1 LSTPQEE
8 KSSTPDATPRVR
20 RVAVLGAGTMGHGI
34 AQAAAAAGF
43 EVTLRDLEESF
54 VERGLRSIESNLSK
68 GVERGKVSAEERD
81 RALSNIRA
89 TTRLEETSGS
99 DLFVEAVPERLD
111 LKRETL
117 RAVER
122 LGPTDFIFA
131 TNTSSLSVTEIAEGA
146 RRPER
151 VVGMH
156 FFNPV
161 HVMRLVEIV
170 VGRETSRETV
180 EAVRAVAAAMRKEP
194 IVVRD
199 VPGFA
204 SSRLGVALGLEAM
217 RMLEEGVAGAKEI
230 DTAMELGYN
239 HPMGPL
245 RLTDLVGLDVRLH
258 IAEYLH
264 AKLGSERFRP
274 PDILRRMVAE
284 GKLGKKSGEGFYK
297 WGDE

>member
-1 LSTPQEE
+1 LSTPRDENT
-8 KSSTPDATPRVR
+8 STPAADAGVR

-34 AQAAAAAGF
+34 AHAAAAAGF
-43 EVTLRDLEESF
+43 QVTLRDVSEAL
-54 VERGLRSIESNLSK
+54 VEKGLRAIESNLAK
-68 GVERGKVSAEERD
+68 GVERGKVTEEERA
-81 RALSNIRA
+81 RALSNLRA
-89 TTRLEETSGS
+89 TARLEETAGS

-117 RAVER
+117 RAVEG
-122 LGPTDFIFA
+122 LGAADFIFA
-131 TNTSSLSVTEIAEGA
+131 TNTSSLSITEIAEGA
-146 RRPER
+146 RRPDR

-161 HVMRLVEIV
+161 HIMRLVEIV
-170 VGRETSRETV
+170 TGRETAPETV
-180 EAVRAVAAAMRKEP
+180 GAVRAVALRMRKEP

-217 RMLEEGVAGAKEI
+217 RMVEEGVAAVKDI
-230 DTAMELGYN
+230 DTALELGYN

-264 AKLGSERFRP
+264 EKLGSERFRP
-274 PDILRRMVAE
+274 PEILRRMVAE
-284 GKLGKKSGEGFYK
+284 GKLGRKAGEGFYK
-297 WGDE
+297 WDDE